1 MPNSPD
7 HSRTGLKHFAPVFVS
22 VVSVLSTV
30 SIGRL
35 IQQGT
40 LSSVPV
46 TAFAPLNA
54 IATVQC
60 VTFPVS
66 FVVLGFMFLWD
77 RAAFRTFFRLGDLAA
92 PATGVHW
99 MGIREDA
106 SWRSVGASFALMLT
120 FGTALFMAGAVSRMG
135 GGIDSRFRAL
145 FALAVLMAVTN
156 AWSEEMTARLTIVA
170 GLHGKVAP
178 ARINWISAAVFGPP
192 HYFGM
197 PAGLLGVLMAGFMGW
212 LLAKSVQET
221 RGLLWAWFLHFIQD
235 VVIFTAVVV
244 MVLKA

>member
-1 MPNSPD
+1 
-7 HSRTGLKHFAPVFVS
+7 VFVS
-22 VVSVLSTV
+22 VASVLSTV

-40 LSSVPV
+40 LSPVPV

-92 PATGVHW
+92 PATRVRW
-99 MGIREDA
+99 MGIREGA
-106 SWRSVGASFALMLT
+106 SWRSVGASFALVLT
-120 FGTALFMAGAVSRMG
+120 FGTGLFMAGAVSRMG
-135 GGIDSRFRAL
+135 GGIDSRFCAL

-170 GLHGKVAP
+170 GLHGKAAP

-197 PAGLLGVLMAGFMGW
+197 PGGPLGVLMAGFMGW

-221 RGLLWAWFLHFIQD
+221 RGLLWAWFLHFVQD
-235 VVIFTAVVV
+235 VVIFTAVAI
-244 MVLKA
+244 MMLKA